1 MKHIGLDGCP
11 KADAM
16 LRQVDPYGMTQRE
29 GGLSGPPQYGWAQ
42 RRDGDWEFRD
52 PAIPNLAYLKSRGA
66 WLSTTVPPEF
76 TVPNP
81 QVCPPIRNRV
91 DVRGMTDFVLGGDG
105 QVTAERG
112 LHFLQPLQPFVVSEG
127 GLTVSSLYGAAQSP
141 RAHDYEF
148 HLSNPHLHGVD
159 PAAPIPAG
167 TRVYVPHRWTANL
180 RGAGYGVHRPTQTTG
195 IGRLG
200 TAASLATSIAM
211 LQAIN
216 GATIT
221 PDGHDPLGAVT
232 YGTYVQSQ
240 QSGGQLAINMVSPD
254 VEITLTP
261 AIAHPFTQQAWVLNG
276 QLAAVNQTGTAT
288 IDDANQARTLLAAI
302 IQQYI
307 NAANAVVAATPLAPS
322 PNVDAPHVPVPTA
335 PGVPTPRASASAQQL
350 TAPSPGA
357 SPAAMAVA
365 AAAAAKAVADK
376 AAADKAAADKA
387 AGTIS
392 TPWII
397 GGVVGGAAVL
407 GLLVAIIK
415 KKKS

>member
-1 MKHIGLDGCP
+1 
-11 KADAM
+11 
-16 LRQVDPYGMTQRE
+16 MTQRE
-29 GGLSGPPQYGWAQ
+29 GGLSGPPQYGWAP
-42 RRDGDWEFRD
+42 RHDGDWEFRD

-112 LHFLQPLQPFVVSEG
+112 LHFLQPLQPFIVSEG

-195 IGRLG
+195 IGGRRRAGLG
-200 TAASLATSIAM
+200 DAASIATM
-211 LQAIN
+211 LTTLQNIN
-216 GATIT
+216 GAIIT

-232 YGTYVQSQ
+232 YGTFVQSQ
-240 QSGGQLAINMVSPD
+240 KAAGQLAVDQLGPDIN
-254 VEITLTP
+254 ITLGDLSK
-261 AIAHPFTQQAWVLNG
+261 PFTQQAWVLNG
-276 QLAAVNQTGTAT
+276 QLAALNSTGTAT
-288 IDDANQARTLLAAI
+288 IDDANQAKSLLAAI
-302 IQQYI
+302 IQQQL
-307 NAANAVVAATPLAPS
+307 NALNAVVAATPLAPPS
-322 PNVDAPHVPVPTA
+322 PIAPPSVSRPPAPPAA
-335 PGVPTPRASASAQQL
+335 PGVPTPRASATAAAL
-350 TAPSPGA
+350 TAPSP
-357 SPAAMAVA
+357 A
-365 AAAAAKAVADK
+365 AAPTPVVVVTPPPPAES
-376 AAADKAAADKA
+376 
-387 AGTIS
+387 GIS

-397 GGVVGGAAVL
+397 GGVVGGAALLGVVVAVL
-407 GLLVAIIK
+407 K
-415 KKKS
+415 KKKSSA